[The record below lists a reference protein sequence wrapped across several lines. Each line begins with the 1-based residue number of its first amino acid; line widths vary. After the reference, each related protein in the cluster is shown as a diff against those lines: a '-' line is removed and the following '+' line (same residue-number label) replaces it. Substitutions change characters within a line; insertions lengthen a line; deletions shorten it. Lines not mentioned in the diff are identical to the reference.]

1 MSIHTHAPMTFRRI
15 LLVSISACVACSIIS
30 WCASKW
36 VYDKPIGMM
45 YSSNPYVVAAVTAM
59 VIFANQYLIKKLW
72 SWNRRLQRLEAQML
86 APVTAEYRSS
96 CDRPSAAHR
105 GRSAL
110 YGSPKGSGK
119 SSNGG
124 E

>member
-45 YSSNPYVVAAVTAM
+45 YSSNPYVVGAVTAM
-59 VIFANQYLIKKLW
+59 VISANLYLIKKLV
-72 SWNRRLQRLEAQML
+72 LE
-86 APVTAEYRSS
+86 PSTPTARSS
-96 CDRPSAAHR
+96 DACTGYRRIS
-105 GRSAL
+105 
-110 YGSPKGSGK
+110 K
-119 SSNGG
+119 
-124 E
+124 